1 MRSVRTRGAAVAL
14 TGAASVTVGADDLVA
29 WGKAFAFTQAVEAP
43 IYRWLVPAGWGAA
56 LAASAITHPFVWF
69 AFPWLGE
76 RLDLS
81 WTVTVILSEVFAVAT
96 EAAFFRIACDVRWR
110 RAALVSLGANMAS
123 VTLGLLARS
132 MFGIV

>member
-1 MRSVRTRGAAVAL
+1 MN
-14 TGAASVTVGADDLVA
+14 VGADDLVA
-29 WGKAFAFTQAVEAP
+29 WGKAFTFTQLVEAP
-43 IYRWLVPAGWGAA
+43 LYRWLVPAGWGKA

-81 WTVTVILSEVFAVAT
+81 WTLTVIVSEVFAVAT
-96 EAAFFRIACDVRWR
+96 EAVFFRLACKIRWR

-123 VTLGLLARS
+123 VTLGLSARA